1 MGRSRSEMS
10 RSSVPHSV
18 ALLLLF
24 AFLHADAE
32 LGIAE
37 NLQMRI
43 QADMRDIDDTKQQE
57 QQELSA
63 MEQQNGVDLQRLGK
77 QQRLELQTM
86 NHQRDL
92 EFAALKRHHTDEMD
106 LAFSADQA
114 AKQMEARVF
123 AGEMDSN
130 QGEVSKV
137 QKLSDD
143 QAQEADA
150 IKQQR
155 SKELAVTLH
164 KQKEEIK
171 LRKHQGQKDLN
182 DSKKKYSR
190 QLGNLRQQLGFH
202 RYQYQ
207 LQAESSGDS
216 DNDLG
221 EGLGA
226 QGLSFD
232 EMKDRITQ
240 LKASKQHLELEVSE
254 LKNNNIL
261 VTSNQALKQEVETLK
276 HRLHKQRETSGEEI
290 TKLKEKVKVTER
302 IVGGEET
309 VELGESIDTQP
320 DNLALAETV
329 LAVP

>member
-123 AGEMDSN
+123 AGQMDSN
-130 QGEVSKV
+130 Q
-137 QKLSDD
+137 
-143 QAQEADA
+143 
-150 IKQQR
+150 R
-155 SKELAVTLH
+155 KES
-164 KQKEEIK
+164 K

-182 DSKKKYSR
+182 DTKKKYSG

-254 LKNNNIL
+254 LKSNNNL

-276 HRLHKQRETSGEEI
+276 HSLHKQRETSGEEI

-309 VELGESIDTQP
+309 VELGESIGTQP